1 MGYFSD
7 MPDGSIESLRQYQAK
22 QAAADDR
29 ADEAEEYR
37 DVAIAELAD
46 EILTGHKDALCS
58 LSEALAEGVPA
69 DEVGDAMHCLAVL
82 TMRVLHG
89 QRQPRTREEDQ
100 ALVMVRGYVETYL
113 DTWSG
118 PQVDDRMYK
127 LAGLE

>member
-1 MGYFSD
+1 MECGNTAA
-7 MPDGSIESLRQYQAK
+7 LRMYEAQQD
-22 QAAADDR
+22 AADAR

-37 DVAIAELAD
+37 DAAIAELAD
-46 EILTGHKDALCS
+46 EILTGHADALCS

-82 TMRVLHG
+82 TMRVLNG
-89 QRQPRTREEDQ
+89 ERQPRTREEDQ

-118 PQVDDRMYK
+118 PQVEDRMYK